1 MARPLSENTR
11 LAILDK
17 IPNYSMLL
25 AEDAEVAIIR
35 VIAEDF
41 FFFCERNLYI
51 EDKVTSEVIPLIDV
65 INWQQQQLL
74 KVVLQDIADGKPV
87 RYIVLKARQMGLS
100 TIIEALG
107 YWWTITHRNIHTLI
121 IAHDSDAAE
130 SLYEMFKRYFDYS
143 HYNFQP
149 DRKYNNKKQLV
160 FDVEDKFKEEWTEH
174 ISMCREP
181 EACGVSHKPPGLGSS
196 IKTMVAKDGKGR
208 SMKNHFFHGCLH
220 KDSLVILADGSSKRI
235 KDIEVGDS
243 VYTSS
248 GAIAPISAKTM
259 TGVKQ
264 TYKLHT
270 WMTNEPIIA
279 SADHKILTD
288 SGYKKTSELTSRDW
302 IAKPKYQ
309 FTQRTEWP
317 FMLPPV
323 VRKQGGGSICETER
337 TFELDEDFG
346 YLVGYYLA
354 EGHIAKNR
362 NRVTFTFATG
372 ETFVSRIED
381 QFCNTPR
388 HITEGNRSR
397 VEFNDK
403 FMANALNELCGRVAD
418 KHIPLFGNPA
428 FFKGI
433 YRGYLDGDGSKTDI
447 QRERAPSIHERI
459 ARNINRIG
467 DMLGCHG
474 SLHYAE
480 RSRYGV
486 PSKPVWV
493 NSFCN
498 GKSSK
503 YKFIDGQCFVRVKTI
518 IPYEVADTYDL
529 EIDHSD
535 HNFETPSGIVSNS
548 EVAFWEA
555 KADVVSAAIQ
565 TVPLAKN
572 TFVFLE
578 STANGVG
585 GFFYDTWQS
594 AKRGES
600 NLKPLFFAWHE
611 HEEYEIPGT
620 CNELYDEEEISL
632 MEIFFEKGYPRE
644 VWDHKILW
652 RREKKKEFIDDPKK
666 FYQEYPKDDMEAFIA
681 SGRPRFDTKM
691 LIKMEEYAIKKGSY
705 KAGGFKYGQIIPNS
719 NPDALDSDRYI
730 FEEVLQIMDG
740 SDPTPLKVF
749 ELPIKR
755 KAGPEGHPEAKYV
768 VAVDVSEGK
777 LNKESRK
784 KENDFSV
791 IHVLRADTYK
801 TVARWRGHIDP
812 DLLGG
817 VAYAIGMF
825 YNRALL
831 GVEVNNH
838 GLTTV
843 QSLRNKSYP
852 NLYMRESNEEHRF
865 QERTSLM
872 GWSTNR
878 KTKKI
883 IIDNLA
889 QAIRE
894 GDILDLD
901 VVFIRECMTYIRDDQ
916 GFTNAQEGQFDDTV
930 MAMAI
935 ALHLADYTSIDT
947 AELRDKISKP
957 VKRNKNATTSTNSNL
972 DSIARPGSKR
982 SAYSEAIERRRA
994 KRSAY
999 KAKRRNR

>member
-1 MARPLSENTR
+1 MARPLSEDTR
-11 LAILDK
+11 LAILSRID
-17 IPNYSMLL
+17 NYAELL
-25 AEDAEVAIIR
+25 AEEAEIAIIR
-35 VIAEDF
+35 VIADDF

-51 EDKVTSEVIPLIDV
+51 EDKITSEVIPLIDV
-65 INWQQQQLL
+65 INWQQRQLL

-87 RYIVLKARQMGLS
+87 RYIILKARQMGLS

-181 EACGVSHKPPGLGSS
+181 DICGVSHKAPGLGSS

-208 SMKNHFFHGCLH
+208 SMKNHFFHG
-220 KDSLVILADGSSKRI
+220 
-235 KDIEVGDS
+235 
-243 VYTSS
+243 
-248 GAIAPISAKTM
+248 
-259 TGVKQ
+259 
-264 TYKLHT
+264 
-270 WMTNEPIIA
+270 
-279 SADHKILTD
+279 
-288 SGYKKTSELTSRDW
+288 
-302 IAKPKYQ
+302 
-309 FTQRTEWP
+309 
-317 FMLPPV
+317 
-323 VRKQGGGSICETER
+323 
-337 TFELDEDFG
+337 
-346 YLVGYYLA
+346 
-354 EGHIAKNR
+354 
-362 NRVTFTFATG
+362 
-372 ETFVSRIED
+372 
-381 QFCNTPR
+381 
-388 HITEGNRSR
+388 
-397 VEFNDK
+397 
-403 FMANALNELCGRVAD
+403 
-418 KHIPLFGNPA
+418 
-428 FFKGI
+428 
-433 YRGYLDGDGSKTDI
+433 
-447 QRERAPSIHERI
+447 
-459 ARNINRIG
+459 
-467 DMLGCHG
+467 
-474 SLHYAE
+474 
-480 RSRYGV
+480 
-486 PSKPVWV
+486 
-493 NSFCN
+493 
-498 GKSSK
+498 
-503 YKFIDGQCFVRVKTI
+503 
-518 IPYEVADTYDL
+518 
-529 EIDHSD
+529 
-535 HNFETPSGIVSNS
+535 S

-565 TVPLAKN
+565 TVPLAPK

-600 NLKPLFFAWHE
+600 NLNPLFFAWHE
-611 HEEYEIPGT
+611 HEEYQIPGT
-620 CNELYDEEEISL
+620 CNELYDEEEIAL
-632 MEIFFEKGYPRE
+632 MEIFFEKNYDRE
-644 VWDHKILW
+644 VWDWKILW

-705 KAGGFKYGQIIPNS
+705 KAGGYKYGQIIPNA
-719 NPDALDSDRYI
+719 NPDALDADRYV
-730 FEEVLQIMDG
+730 FEEVLQVMDG

-749 ELPIKR
+749 EMPIK
-755 KAGPEGHPEAKYV
+755 KKSGPEGHPEAKYV

-791 IHVLRADTYK
+791 IHVLRADNYQ

-812 DLLGG
+812 DQLAL
-817 VAYAIGMF
+817 VVYAIGIF
-825 YNRALL
+825 YNRALV

-843 QSLRNKSYP
+843 QALRNKSYP

-872 GWSTNR
+872 GFSTNR

-947 AELRDKISKP
+947 TELKSKISKP
-957 VKRNKNATTSTNSNL
+957 IKRNKNATTSTDSNL
-972 DSIARPGSKR
+972 DSIARPGARR
-982 SAYSEAIERRRA
+982 SSFSEAIERRRA
-994 KRSAY
+994 KRSAHQ
-999 KAKRRNR
+999 AKRRNR